1 MTAGDAKNWTSKAE
15 EDLRLIAHE
24 LALSDDEIVTS
35 AVCFHAQQAAEK
47 YLKAFL
53 TARGVDFG
61 KTHVL
66 ELLQEQCARVDADFA
81 SLDVG
86 NLTDYAVQL
95 RYPDYYYVPTV
106 DEARKAQA
114 LAVAIKKFV
123 LKKLKK
129 TPARKTVRKAR

>member
-1 MTAGDAKNWTSKAE
+1 MKSSPEFKKWVAKAE

-24 LALSDDEIVTS
+24 LALSDGDIVTS

-53 TARGVDFG
+53 SARGVDFG
-61 KTHVL
+61 KVHVL
-66 ELLQEQCARVDADFA
+66 ELLQEQCARVDVDFA

-95 RYPDYYYVPTV
+95 RYPDYYYVPKV
-106 DEARKAQA
+106 DEARKAHA
-114 LAVAIKKFV
+114 LAVTIKKFV
-123 LKKLKK
+123 TKKLRNPRSK
-129 TPARKTVRKAR
+129 

>member
-1 MTAGDAKNWTSKAE
+1 MTTTPEIKNWIAKAE

-24 LALSDDEIVTS
+24 LALPDEEIVTS

-53 TARGVDFG
+53 SAKGVDFG
-61 KTHVL
+61 KVHVL
-66 ELLQEQCARVDADFA
+66 ELLQEQCSRIDAEFS

-95 RYPDYYYVPTV
+95 RYPDYYYVPKV
-106 DEARKAQA
+106 DEARKAHA

-123 LKKLKK
+123 KKKL
-129 TPARKTVRKAR
+129 RKPRSK